1 MDSKRCLTSAGHP
14 GTGPTKG
21 AERFLL
27 STISLRSDDKKDY
40 PTFYHATS
48 LQVKDSRRRYE
59 IQKIKGQICEIQNK
73 RQTLPKKMDVCYTW
87 VSFSFKVH
95 SITKLHPQP

>member
-1 MDSKRCLTSAGHP
+1 MQPAFKSRI
-14 GTGPTKG
+14 
-21 AERFLL
+21 AEEDMRL
-27 STISLRSDDKKDY
+27 
-40 PTFYHATS
+40 
-48 LQVKDSRRRYE
+48 V
-59 IQKIKGQICEIQNK
+59 QKIKGQICEIQNK

>member
-1 MDSKRCLTSAGHP
+1 MDSKTCITSAGHP

-59 IQKIKGQICEIQNK
+59 IGSKDKRADLWNTEQKTN
-73 RQTLPKKMDVCYTW
+73 TTKKNGCM
-87 VSFSFKVH
+87 
-95 SITKLHPQP
+95 LHLGKF

>member
-1 MDSKRCLTSAGHP
+1 MTKRITQHSIMQPAF
-14 GTGPTKG
+14 KSRI
-21 AERFLL
+21 AEEDMRL
-27 STISLRSDDKKDY
+27 
-40 PTFYHATS
+40 
-48 LQVKDSRRRYE
+48 V
-59 IQKIKGQICEIQNK
+59 QKIKGEIREIQNK